1 MSRAKFFS
9 LLVDE
14 TTDLSKREQMTMC
27 LRYVS
32 DEKLRED
39 IIDYISVNDM
49 TSEGLA
55 NTILARLH

>member
-1 MSRAKFFS
+1 
-9 LLVDE
+9 
-14 TTDLSKREQMTMC
+14 MC

-55 NTILARLH
+55 NTILARLR

>member
-1 MSRAKFFS
+1 VSRAKFFS

>member
-55 NTILARLH
+55 NTILARLR